1 MDLLIFL
8 QREDFFCSGKG
19 ESGRSRSK
27 VYSATWYLGGG
38 PSAVTTV
45 AARWLAVARR
55 RLAGVAAAGVEAAVS
70 LRLPLPAAA
79 TIRLPEPPLLPPLPP
94 CPSPSSE
101 DTPPL
106 LHTRRRLPPRLREA
120 LARSADTRGA
130 VPKRP
135 PSVFLLDTEPLG
147 SGSVCNTK
155 MKKTED
161 KDKAYRASAFATH
174 RREILARQ
182 RGGTRLEEYL
192 SVVLTLHVMIAC
204 RSSNFTTH
212 CTQQVATCT

>member
-19 ESGRSRSK
+19 ESGRSRSR

-38 PSAVTTV
+38 PAAVTTV

-70 LRLPLPAAA
+70 LRLPLPTAA

-94 CPSPSSE
+94 LPPCPSPSPE

-106 LHTRRRLPPRLREA
+106 LHTRRKLPPRLREA
-120 LARSADTRGA
+120 LPRSDDTLGA

-147 SGSVCNTK
+147 SGRVWK
-155 MKKTED
+155 E
-161 KDKAYRASAFATH
+161 
-174 RREILARQ
+174 
-182 RGGTRLEEYL
+182 G
-192 SVVLTLHVMIAC
+192 
-204 RSSNFTTH
+204 
-212 CTQQVATCT
+212 